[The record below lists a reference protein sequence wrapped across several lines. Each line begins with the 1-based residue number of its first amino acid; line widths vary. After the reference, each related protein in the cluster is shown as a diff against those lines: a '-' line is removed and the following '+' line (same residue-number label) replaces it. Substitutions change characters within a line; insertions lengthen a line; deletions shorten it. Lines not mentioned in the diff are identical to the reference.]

1 MRQAIKHVV
10 ALPDET
16 KKKKGK
22 KKKQNGP
29 QISLNFS
36 DRVTKKNQK
45 H

>member
-10 ALPDET
+10 TLPDET
-16 KKKKGK
+16 KKEEE

-36 DRVTKKNQK
+36 DHCTKKQQK